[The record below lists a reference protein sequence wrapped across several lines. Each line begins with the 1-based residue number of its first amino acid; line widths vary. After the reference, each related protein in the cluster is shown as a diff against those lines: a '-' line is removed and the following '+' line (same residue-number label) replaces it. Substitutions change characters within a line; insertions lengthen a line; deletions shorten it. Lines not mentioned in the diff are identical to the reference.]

1 MKTSLFN
8 FYHKTILGNG
18 IRKIFHIVLQHLP
31 DSIYQRYRF
40 KKYTGKYLNLNQPKT
55 LNEKINWLMLND
67 RRPLHTQCADK
78 LAVRDYIS
86 KTIGPEFLV
95 PLFFSTKKIEDISP
109 KTITQTPCI
118 IKTNHDSGGGYFI
131 YDVAEIDWNSIRQ
144 KLKERLSKNYY
155 RSSREWQYKNI
166 EPTIIVEKLLLT
178 EKGDIPYDF
187 KIHCFNGNV
196 RMIQVDIGR
205 GTKNHFRNWYDIN
218 WKREP
223 YRWSSPKGNGLYTDP
238 SPTDVE
244 KPETLGEMI
253 RLSQTLSQPFDYVR
267 VDWYDVDSKLYFGEL
282 TFHHD
287 GGTNPIRPAIW
298 DLKLGQELK
307 LTNHL

>member
-67 RRPLHTQCADK
+67 RRPLLTQCADK

-187 KIHCFNGNV
+187 KIHCFNGNA
-196 RMIQVDIGR
+196 RMIQVDVNR
-205 GTKNHFRNWYDIN
+205 GTDKHYRKWYNRNWLP
-218 WKREP
+218 EP
-223 YRWSSPKGNGLYTDP
+223 YEWFKKSRNKGITYYEKDVPKPKLLKKML
-238 SPTDVE
+238 E
-244 KPETLGEMI
+244 
-253 RLSQTLSQPFDYVR
+253 LSQQLASPFDYVR
-267 VDWYDVDSKLYFGEL
+267 VDWYDVDSQLYFGEM

-287 GGTNPIRPAIW
+287 GGTNPIIPEIW